1 MILYLKLKII
11 KMKLI
16 GIILIIAGIAMF
28 LVTGIS
34 YTTEETVIDAGPLEV
49 SAENEES
56 LNWPPYAGGIAVIAG
71 FVLLAVGKKK

>member
-1 MILYLKLKII
+1 
-11 KMKLI
+11 
-16 GIILIIAGIAMF
+16 MF

-34 YTTEETVIDAGPLEV
+34 YTTEETVIDAGPLQV

>member
-1 MILYLKLKII
+1 MKIL
-11 KMKLI
+11 
-16 GIILIIAGIAMF
+16 GIILIVAGIVMF

-49 SAENEES
+49 NAESEES

-71 FVLLAVGKKK
+71 FVLLAVGRKK

>member
-1 MILYLKLKII
+1 MKIL
-11 KMKLI
+11 
-16 GIILIIAGIAMF
+16 GIILIVAGIIMF

-49 SAENEES
+49 NAKSEES

-71 FVLLAVGKKK
+71 FVLLAVGRKK